1 MRYLYASFFRYLLFI
16 GFLFSTIPVEAT
28 EPDFYI
34 HFEECKAL
42 FAPLYLPKSPAIKVD
57 DGEPFLLQCIRQ
69 GEFANCKI
77 DFKDG
82 GEGIKGEIVRYKI
95 ALDSPPFLE
104 LTLINGTENIMI
116 NTSQNAAVIS
126 SLMLNTRFTG
136 SKVCH
141 GGYFTS
147 FQMKNMK

>member
-1 MRYLYASFFRYLLFI
+1 MPVFLRCLLFI
-16 GFLFSTIPVEAT
+16 GFLFSTMSVEAT

-34 HFEECKAL
+34 VFDECKAI
-42 FAPLYLPKSPAIKVD
+42 FAPLYLSKSPAIKVD
-57 DGEPFLLQCIRQ
+57 DAAATFILQCIRQ
-69 GEFANCKI
+69 GEFMNCQA

-82 GEGIKGEIVRYKI
+82 SEGIKGNTLKYKI
-95 ALDSPPFLE
+95 NLDSPPFIE

-126 SLMLNTRFTG
+126 SLMLDTRITG

-141 GGYFTS
+141 GAYFTS